1 MVKNKFSFKHERK
14 SYHGFDMVIVFEAVE
29 HEKTI
34 RVSKRSSP
42 FKPVL
47 IRYPSF
53 KLSTVQ
59 RHYKKWVD
67 LGRPKTYVIQDQ
79 RKNNVKRKSLPD
91 HIEDS
96 IKNQII
102 KMNEEENDLAW

>member
-1 MVKNKFSFKHERK
+1 MKRLVMKNQFPFKQERK
-14 SYHGFDMVIVFEAVE
+14 SYHGFDMVIIFEAVE
-29 HEKTI
+29 YEKTI

-59 RHYKKWVD
+59 KHYKKWVE
-67 LGRPKTYVIQDQ
+67 LGRPKTYVIVETE
-79 RKNNVKRKSLPD
+79 KIYKSCFG
-91 HIEDS
+91 
-96 IKNQII
+96 
-102 KMNEEENDLAW
+102 